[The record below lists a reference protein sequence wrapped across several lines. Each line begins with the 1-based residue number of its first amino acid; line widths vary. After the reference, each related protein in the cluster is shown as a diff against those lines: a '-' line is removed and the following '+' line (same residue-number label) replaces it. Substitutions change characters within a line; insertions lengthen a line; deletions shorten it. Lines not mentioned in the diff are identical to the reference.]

1 MRIKFF
7 AKIDEQT
14 QKLLADVRKITG
26 LTFNDELLKFMSAFI
41 IKSYIDSQPTPQEGA
56 ADDQEKQG

>member
-41 IKSYIDSQPTPQEGA
+41 LQSYIDAQAKEETKH
-56 ADDQEKQG
+56 DQEKQG